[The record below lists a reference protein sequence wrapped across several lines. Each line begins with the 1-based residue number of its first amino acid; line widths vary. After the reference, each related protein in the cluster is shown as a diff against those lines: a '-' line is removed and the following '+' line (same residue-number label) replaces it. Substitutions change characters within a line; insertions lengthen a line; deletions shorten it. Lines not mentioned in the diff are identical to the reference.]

1 MPWKSDSV
9 SPLAHTLIEDLS
21 NHYSP
26 EKWFENLL
34 KGSDGQLVA
43 ASTQMEE
50 AVNELNQAVGLV
62 TLRTVD
68 ALSEVLQS
76 MIGNGEFLVSNAT
89 LIDERTAAIQ
99 YNTTTIIDQNQDL
112 ASNQKAMTDIQQ
124 ETLEKMGEY
133 FGQVQITPK
142 QLELPPEPISTVP
155 FNRDPEFIDRRTLL
169 NEINERLSK
178 LSSDKKY
185 PNSTSRIA
193 LVGLGGVG

>member
-1 MPWKSDSV
+1 M
-9 SPLAHTLIEDLS
+9 SPLEHTLIEDHS
-21 NHYSP
+21 KHYSL

-34 KGSDGQLVA
+34 KGSDGELVA

-50 AVNELNQAVGLV
+50 AVNELNQAVGLA

-68 ALSEVLQS
+68 VLSEVLQS

-112 ASNQKAMTDIQQ
+112 ATDQKAMTDIQH
-124 ETLEKMGEY
+124 ETLKKMEEY
-133 FGQVQITPK
+133 FGQVQITPE

-155 FNRDPEFIDRRTLL
+155 FNRDPEFIDRGTLL

-178 LSSDKKY
+178 LSSDEKHLT
-185 PNSTSRIA
+185 STSRIA